1 MTLCSNLF
9 NTELLSFKFHIQFSI
24 YILFLQEMNNIA
36 IVFDFE
42 NPVDVLNRFIRDFQI
57 VMSSVCEAHIQ
68 PHPLLWTIFDRTSWK
83 QITTQRHE
91 NILLHNAVEINYYT
105 TSWKQITTQ
114 HHENKLLRKLQR
126 HENKLLHTTQ
136 VTTVEYNNK

>member
-1 MTLCSNLF
+1 
-9 NTELLSFKFHIQFSI
+9 
-24 YILFLQEMNNIA
+24 MNNIA

-83 QITTQRHE
+83 QITTQRHK
-91 NILLHNAVEINYYT
+91 NKLLHNAMKTNYYT
-105 TSWKQITTQ
+105 TP
-114 HHENKLLRKLQR
+114 
-126 HENKLLHTTQ
+126 
-136 VTTVEYNNK
+136 